1 MASIYLIT
9 NKINDKKYVGLTTR
23 SIEIRWKEHCRHSS
37 QRIDEAI
44 QEYGQDNFTIE
55 KIEDCD
61 DAQLDE
67 REIYWIEYYN
77 TFKGFGY
84 NCNPGGGNNRGENNG
99 RTKLTNEDVAYIRE
113 CYDSHMRRRDVF
125 ENFKDRISFSA
136 FASIW
141 DGTTWKDIKPEV
153 YTEENK
159 KYYMYEAT
167 NGQNSINAV
176 LTDDEVMNCRER
188 YVTESAKEIY
198 KDYQNRIS
206 YQTLQQI
213 LWGRT
218 YKHLPIYKKKS
229 REWINK

>member
-1 MASIYLIT
+1 
-9 NKINDKKYVGLTTR
+9 
-23 SIEIRWKEHCRHSS
+23 
-37 QRIDEAI
+37 
-44 QEYGQDNFTIE
+44 
-55 KIEDCD
+55 
-61 DAQLDE
+61 
-67 REIYWIEYYN
+67 
-77 TFKGFGY
+77 
-84 NCNPGGGNNRGENNG
+84 
-99 RTKLTNEDVAYIRE
+99 
-113 CYDSHMRRRDVF
+113 
-125 ENFKDRISFSA
+125 
-136 FASIW
+136 
-141 DGTTWKDIKPEV
+141 
-153 YTEENK
+153 
-159 KYYMYEAT
+159 MYEAT